1 MKKRKPLGLG
11 IDNFKKIINENYYY
25 FDKTKI
31 IEELLING
39 SEVTLFTR
47 PRRFGKTLNMSMLK
61 YFFDVRNREENKA
74 LFNDLYISKS
84 EWMVKQ
90 GQHPVILVSFK
101 DIKKSTW
108 ESSYEKI
115 RRIISSL
122 FKENIHIMS
131 KLSPEE
137 QREFDSYLKKD
148 EKCSMD
154 EALYVLSEYLTRY
167 YGKKVILLIDEYDTP
182 LIYAYENGYYDEAI
196 NFFRT
201 LYGMALKGNK
211 YLEKAVL
218 TGILRVVKE
227 GIFSDLNNLIV
238 YTVLDRKYSDYF
250 GLTEEEVIKG
260 LMDYE
265 LYNTLEDV
273 RKWYNGY
280 KFGEN
285 NIYNP
290 WSIINYLS
298 REELQAYWVNTSN
311 DNTINRLIKNSESS
325 MYNDLKKIFEGGSIN
340 KIVNVTS
347 NMSCMK
353 NPQEIWNLML
363 SSGYLTIK
371 EKIELNRYSLR
382 LPNYEV
388 QTFFKNSFI
397 DYNFSDR
404 NNFIEMIE
412 ALVNKDFEAYKYYL
426 QEIMAISMSY
436 YDGSKINEKPY
447 HNLILGSILY
457 LEDRYTID
465 SNIERGFGRTDLTLT
480 PKDRSKAGYIFE
492 FKVVES
498 QEEMQKGLDQALDQI
513 KSKKYDINMKNEGVN
528 EIIHIGMVFC
538 GKLVDVKWEAVQY

>member
-90 GQHPVILVSFK
+90 GEYPVIFVSFK

-122 FKENIHIMS
+122 FKENIHIKS

-137 QREFDSYLKKD
+137 QREFDSYLKKE

-238 YTVLDRKYSDYF
+238 YTVLDKKYSGYF

-260 LMDYE
+260 LMDYD
-265 LYNTLEDV
+265 LINNLKDV

-280 KFGEN
+280 RFGEADV
-285 NIYNP
+285 YNP

-325 MYNDLKKIFEGGSIN
+325 MYNDLKKIFEERSIE
-340 KIVNVTS
+340 KEINVVS
-347 NMSCMK
+347 NMENLK
-353 NPQEIWNLML
+353 NSDEIWQLML
-363 SSGYLTIK
+363 YSGYLTISSK
-371 EKIELNRYSLR
+371 VSRNTYNLKI
-382 LPNYEV
+382 PNYEV
-388 QTFFKNSFI
+388 QTFFKDSFIKENFNSKNSFK
-397 DYNFSDR
+397 S
-404 NNFIEMIE
+404 MING
-412 ALVNKDFEAYKYYL
+412 LLNKNFEAYRYYL

-480 PKDRSKAGYIFE
+480 PKDRSEAGYIFE

-498 QEEMQKGLDQALDQI
+498 QEEMEKGLDQALEQI

-528 EIIHIGMVFC
+528 EIIHIGIVFC

>member
-1 MKKRKPLGLG
+1 MEKERPLGLG
-11 IDNFKKIINENYYY
+11 IDDFKKIVEGSYYY

-90 GQHPVILVSFK
+90 GEYPVIFVSFK

-122 FKENIHIMS
+122 FKENIHIKS

-137 QREFDSYLKKD
+137 QREFDSYLKKE

-238 YTVLDRKYSDYF
+238 YTVLDKKYSDYF

-260 LMDYE
+260 LMDYD
-265 LYNTLEDV
+265 LINNLKDV

-280 KFGEN
+280 RFGEN

-325 MYNDLKKIFEGGSIN
+325 MYNDLKKIFEERSIE
-340 KIVNVTS
+340 KEINVVS
-347 NMSCMK
+347 NMENLK
-353 NPQEIWNLML
+353 NSDEIWQLML
-363 SSGYLTIK
+363 YSGYLTISSK
-371 EKIELNRYSLR
+371 VSRNTYNLKI
-382 LPNYEV
+382 PNYEV
-388 QTFFKNSFI
+388 QTFFKDSFIKENFNSKNSFK
-397 DYNFSDR
+397 S
-404 NNFIEMIE
+404 MING
-412 ALVNKDFEAYKYYL
+412 LLNKNFEAYRYYL

-480 PKDRSKAGYIFE
+480 PKDRSEAGYIFE

-498 QEEMQKGLDQALDQI
+498 QEEMEKGLDQALEQI

>member
-1 MKKRKPLGLG
+1 
-11 IDNFKKIINENYYY
+11 
-25 FDKTKI
+25 
-31 IEELLING
+31 
-39 SEVTLFTR
+39 
-47 PRRFGKTLNMSMLK
+47 
-61 YFFDVRNREENKA
+61 
-74 LFNDLYISKS
+74 
-84 EWMVKQ
+84 
-90 GQHPVILVSFK
+90 
-101 DIKKSTW
+101 
-108 ESSYEKI
+108 
-115 RRIISSL
+115 
-122 FKENIHIMS
+122 
-131 KLSPEE
+131 
-137 QREFDSYLKKD
+137 
-148 EKCSMD
+148 
-154 EALYVLSEYLTRY
+154 
-167 YGKKVILLIDEYDTP
+167 
-182 LIYAYENGYYDEAI
+182 
-196 NFFRT
+196 
-201 LYGMALKGNK
+201 
-211 YLEKAVL
+211 
-218 TGILRVVKE
+218 
-227 GIFSDLNNLIV
+227 
-238 YTVLDRKYSDYF
+238 
-250 GLTEEEVIKG
+250 
-260 LMDYE
+260 
-265 LYNTLEDV
+265 
-273 RKWYNGY
+273 
-280 KFGEN
+280 
-285 NIYNP
+285 
-290 WSIINYLS
+290 
-298 REELQAYWVNTSN
+298 
-311 DNTINRLIKNSESS
+311 

-412 ALVNKDFEAYKYYL
+412 ALVNKNFEAYKYYL

-480 PKDRSKAGYIFE
+480 PKDRSEAGYIFE

-498 QEEMQKGLDQALDQI
+498 QEEMEKGLDQALEQI

>member
-25 FDKTKI
+25 FDKTEM

-167 YGKKVILLIDEYDTP
+167 NGKKVILLIDEYDTP

-201 LYGMALKGNK
+201 LYGTALKGNK

-227 GIFSDLNNLIV
+227 GIFSDLNNLVV
-238 YTVLDRKYSDYF
+238 YTVLDRKYSNHF

-280 KFGEN
+280 RFGEN

-298 REELQAYWVNTSN
+298 REELQA
-311 DNTINRLIKNSESS
+311 
-325 MYNDLKKIFEGGSIN
+325 
-340 KIVNVTS
+340 
-347 NMSCMK
+347 
-353 NPQEIWNLML
+353 
-363 SSGYLTIK
+363 
-371 EKIELNRYSLR
+371 
-382 LPNYEV
+382 
-388 QTFFKNSFI
+388 
-397 DYNFSDR
+397 
-404 NNFIEMIE
+404 
-412 ALVNKDFEAYKYYL
+412 
-426 QEIMAISMSY
+426 
-436 YDGSKINEKPY
+436 
-447 HNLILGSILY
+447 
-457 LEDRYTID
+457 
-465 SNIERGFGRTDLTLT
+465 
-480 PKDRSKAGYIFE
+480 
-492 FKVVES
+492 
-498 QEEMQKGLDQALDQI
+498 
-513 KSKKYDINMKNEGVN
+513 
-528 EIIHIGMVFC
+528 
-538 GKLVDVKWEAVQY
+538 

>member
-90 GQHPVILVSFK
+90 GEYPVIFVSFK

-122 FKENIHIMS
+122 FKENIHIKS

-137 QREFDSYLKKD
+137 QREFDSYLKKE

-238 YTVLDRKYSDYF
+238 YTVLDKKYSGYF

-260 LMDYE
+260 LMDYD
-265 LYNTLEDV
+265 LINNLKDV

-280 KFGEN
+280 RFGEADV
-285 NIYNP
+285 YNP

-325 MYNDLKKIFEGGSIN
+325 MYNDLKKIFEERSIE
-340 KIVNVTS
+340 KEINVVS
-347 NMSCMK
+347 NMENLK
-353 NPQEIWNLML
+353 NSDEIWQLML
-363 SSGYLTIK
+363 YSGYLTISSK
-371 EKIELNRYSLR
+371 VSRNTYNLKI
-382 LPNYEV
+382 PNYEV
-388 QTFFKNSFI
+388 QTFFKDSFIKENFNSKNSFK
-397 DYNFSDR
+397 S
-404 NNFIEMIE
+404 MING
-412 ALVNKDFEAYKYYL
+412 LLNKNFEAYRYYL

-480 PKDRSKAGYIFE
+480 PKDRSEAGYIFE

-498 QEEMQKGLDQALDQI
+498 QEEMEKGLDQALEQI

>member
-1 MKKRKPLGLG
+1 MEKERPLGLG
-11 IDNFKKIINENYYY
+11 IDDFKKIVEGNYYY
-25 FDKTKI
+25 FDKTKL
-31 IEELLING
+31 IEELLVNRA
-39 SEVTLFTR
+39 EVTLFTR

-90 GQHPVILVSFK
+90 GQYPVILVSFK

-122 FKENIHIMS
+122 FKENIHIKS
-131 KLSPEE
+131 KLSLEE
-137 QREFDSYLKKD
+137 QREFDSYLKKE

-227 GIFSDLNNLIV
+227 GIFSDLNNLVV
-238 YTVLDRKYSDYF
+238 YTVLDRKYSNHF
-250 GLTEEEVIKG
+250 GLTEEEVITG
-260 LMDYE
+260 LRDYE
-265 LYNTLEDV
+265 LYDTLEDV

-280 KFGEN
+280 RFGEADV
-285 NIYNP
+285 YNP
-290 WSIINYLS
+290 WSIINYLN
-298 REELQAYWVNTSN
+298 RKELGAYWVNTSN
-311 DNTINRLIKNSESS
+311 DNTINRLIGNANSS
-325 MYNDLKKIFEGGSIN
+325 MFEDLKEIFEGKEID
-340 KIVNVTS
+340 KTVNVFS
-347 NMSCMK
+347 DMSRMSSPK
-353 NPQEIWNLML
+353 EIWHLML
-363 SSGYLTIK
+363 FSGYLTTSGR
-371 EKIELNRYSLR
+371 EDMNVYNLKI
-382 LPNYEV
+382 PNYEV
-388 QTFFKNSFI
+388 RTFFKDSFVE
-397 DYNFSDR
+397 YNFDDN
-404 NNFIEMIE
+404 NNFRAMIN
-412 ALVNKDFEAYKYYL
+412 ALITKNMKEYEHYL
-426 QEIMAISMSY
+426 KQIMLLYLSY
-436 YDGSKINEKPY
+436 YDGSRIDEKPY

-457 LEDRYTID
+457 LEDRYMID
-465 SNIERGFGRTDLTLT
+465 SNIEKGFGRTDLTLT
-480 PKDRSKAGYIFE
+480 PKDRSKPGYVFE

-498 QEEMQKGLDQALDQI
+498 KERMEPGLDEALSQM
-513 KSKKYDINMKNEGVN
+513 KAKRYDVRMKNEGIPEV
-528 EIIHIGMVFC
+528 IGIGMVFY
-538 GKLVDVKWEAVQY
+538 GKQVKIRWEIL

>member
-1 MKKRKPLGLG
+1 MEKERPLGLG
-11 IDNFKKIINENYYY
+11 IDDFKKIVEGSYYY
-25 FDKTKI
+25 FDKTKL
-31 IEELLING
+31 IEELLVNRA
-39 SEVTLFTR
+39 EVTLFTR

-90 GQHPVILVSFK
+90 GQYPVILVSFK

-122 FKENIHIMS
+122 FKENIHIKS

-137 QREFDSYLKKD
+137 QREFDSYLKKE

-238 YTVLDRKYSDYF
+238 YTVLDKKYSDYF

-260 LMDYE
+260 LMDYD
-265 LYNTLEDV
+265 LINNLKDV

-280 KFGEN
+280 RFGEADV
-285 NIYNP
+285 YNP

-371 EKIELNRYSLR
+371 KKIELNRYSLR

-480 PKDRSKAGYIFE
+480 PKDRSKVGYIFE

>member
-61 YFFDVRNREENKA
+61 YFFDVRNRKENKA

-90 GQHPVILVSFK
+90 GQYPVILVSFK
-101 DIKKSTW
+101 DLKQRTW
-108 ESSYEKI
+108 EETHN
-115 RRIISSL
+115 L
-122 FKENIHIMS
+122 
-131 KLSPEE
+131 
-137 QREFDSYLKKD
+137 LKKNIYNLYYENKYIL
-148 EKCSMD
+148 EKLDNIRKEEFNDVLLKKETVSLLDSLEKLCQY
-154 EALYVLSEYLTRY
+154 LYDY

-201 LYGMALKGNK
+201 LYGTALKGNK

-227 GIFSDLNNLIV
+227 GIFSDLNNLVV
-238 YTVLDRKYSDYF
+238 YTVLDRKYSNHF

-260 LMDYE
+260 LMDYD
-265 LYNTLEDV
+265 LIDNLKDV

-280 KFGEN
+280 RFGEN

-371 EKIELNRYSLR
+371 KKIELNRYSLR

-480 PKDRSKAGYIFE
+480 PKDRSKVGYIFE

>member
-25 FDKTKI
+25 FDKTEM

-61 YFFDVRNREENKA
+61 YFFDVRKREENKA

-201 LYGMALKGNK
+201 LYGTALKGNK

-227 GIFSDLNNLIV
+227 GIFSDLNNLVV
-238 YTVLDRKYSDYF
+238 YTVLDRKYSNHF
-250 GLTEEEVIKG
+250 GLTEEDVIKG

-480 PKDRSKAGYIFE
+480 PKDRSEAGYIFE

-498 QEEMQKGLDQALDQI
+498 QKEMEKGLDQALEQI

>member
-25 FDKTKI
+25 FDKTEM

-61 YFFDVRNREENKA
+61 YFFDVRKREENKA

-201 LYGMALKGNK
+201 LYGTALKGNK

-227 GIFSDLNNLIV
+227 GIFSDLNNLVV
-238 YTVLDRKYSDYF
+238 YTVLDRKYSNHF
-250 GLTEEEVIKG
+250 GLTEEEVITG
-260 LMDYE
+260 LRDYE
-265 LYNTLEDV
+265 LYDTLEDV

-280 KFGEN
+280 RFGEADV
-285 NIYNP
+285 YNP
-290 WSIINYLS
+290 WSIINYLN
-298 REELQAYWVNTSN
+298 RKELGAYWVNTSN
-311 DNTINRLIKNSESS
+311 DNTINRLIGNANSS
-325 MYNDLKKIFEGGSIN
+325 MFEDLKEIFEGK
-340 KIVNVTS
+340 KIDKTVNVFS
-347 NMSCMK
+347 DMSRMSSPK
-353 NPQEIWNLML
+353 EIWHLML
-363 SSGYLTIK
+363 FSGYLTTSGR
-371 EKIELNRYSLR
+371 EDMNVYNLKI
-382 LPNYEV
+382 PNYEV
-388 QTFFKNSFI
+388 RTFFKDSFVE
-397 DYNFSDR
+397 YNFDDN
-404 NNFIEMIE
+404 NNFRAMIN
-412 ALVNKDFEAYKYYL
+412 ALITKNMKEYEHYL
-426 QEIMAISMSY
+426 KQIMLLYLSY
-436 YDGSKINEKPY
+436 YDGSRIDEKPY

-457 LEDRYTID
+457 LEDRYMID
-465 SNIERGFGRTDLTLT
+465 SNIEKGFGRTDLTLT
-480 PKDRSKAGYIFE
+480 PKDRSKSGYVFE

-498 QEEMQKGLDQALDQI
+498 KEKIESGLDEALAQM
-513 KSKKYDINMKNEGVN
+513 KAKRYDVRMKNEGIPEV
-528 EIIHIGMVFC
+528 IGIGMVFY
-538 GKLVDVKWEAVQY
+538 GKQVKIRWEIL

>member
-61 YFFDVRNREENKA
+61 YFFDVRNRKENKA

-90 GQHPVILVSFK
+90 GQYPVILVSFK
-101 DIKKSTW
+101 DLKQRTW
-108 ESSYEKI
+108 EETHN
-115 RRIISSL
+115 L
-122 FKENIHIMS
+122 
-131 KLSPEE
+131 
-137 QREFDSYLKKD
+137 LKKNIYNLYYENKYIL
-148 EKCSMD
+148 EKLDNIRKEEFNDVLLKKETVSLLDSLEKLCQY
-154 EALYVLSEYLTRY
+154 LYDY

-201 LYGMALKGNK
+201 LYGTALKGNK

-227 GIFSDLNNLIV
+227 GIFSDLNNLVV
-238 YTVLDRKYSDYF
+238 YTVLDRKYSNHF

-260 LMDYE
+260 LMDYD
-265 LYNTLEDV
+265 LIDNLKDV

-280 KFGEN
+280 RFGEN

-325 MYNDLKKIFEGGSIN
+325 MYNDLKKIFEERSIE
-340 KIVNVTS
+340 KEINVVS
-347 NMSCMK
+347 NMENLK
-353 NPQEIWNLML
+353 NSDEIWQLML
-363 SSGYLTIK
+363 YSGYLTISSK
-371 EKIELNRYSLR
+371 VSRNTYNLKI
-382 LPNYEV
+382 PNYEV
-388 QTFFKNSFI
+388 QTFFKDSFIKENFNSKNSFK
-397 DYNFSDR
+397 S
-404 NNFIEMIE
+404 MING
-412 ALVNKDFEAYKYYL
+412 LLNKNFEAYRYYL

-480 PKDRSKAGYIFE
+480 PKDRSEAGYIFE

-498 QEEMQKGLDQALDQI
+498 QEEMEKGLDQALEQI